1 MGIFKTSVYI
11 EVDNMN
17 KITKSETL
25 LKYAERIINILLK
38 REEVLKDHIRAI
50 NESADQYELEQN
62 IEIAIWLNY

>member
-50 NESADQYELEQN
+50 KRRL
-62 IEIAIWLNY
+62 